1 MQLATQWMDNSNQQR
16 TWIVI
21 VKWKEAKMI
30 RNIIETFIIM
40 LFSASFIFLVFSIID
55 LQNDVQSLNSYKQS
69 HNTRL
74 NKLEQFEFWRLEN
87 CQKLEKK

>member
-16 TWIVI
+16 IWIAI
-21 VKWKEAKMI
+21 VRWKEAKMI

-40 LFSASFIFLVFSIID
+40 LLSASFIFLVFSIID
-55 LQNDVQSLNSYKQS
+55 LQDDVQSLNSYKNS

-74 NKLEQFEFWRLEN
+74 NKLEQFELWRLEN
-87 CQKLEKK
+87 CQKPEKK

>member
-1 MQLATQWMDNSNQQR
+1 
-16 TWIVI
+16 
-21 VKWKEAKMI
+21 MI
-30 RNIIETFIIM
+30 RDIVETFIVM
-40 LFSASFIFLVFSIID
+40 LFAASFIFLVFSIID
-55 LQNDVQSLNSYKQS
+55 LQDDVQSLNSYKNS